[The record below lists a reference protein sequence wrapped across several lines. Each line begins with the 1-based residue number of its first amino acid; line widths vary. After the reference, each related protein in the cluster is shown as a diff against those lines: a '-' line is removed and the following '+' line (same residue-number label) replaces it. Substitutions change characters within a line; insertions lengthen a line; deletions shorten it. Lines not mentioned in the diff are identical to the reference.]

1 MQLKQINKERYAKHY
16 KYLMI
21 GIVIVLAVIAL
32 SISTI
37 LIQLFGNADGDN
49 FWLNVTGVVI
59 GAVIV
64 ISLLKKNSDHE
75 FMYEVLYVWNLKQ
88 MLNQIYR
95 KQRKVKAAI
104 ETGDRDAMVI
114 MNWSY
119 KGSEQLYNLDNNTI
133 TMEDLHRSMR
143 ELEQT
148 IEQHGY
154 SITTEDFRPEM
165 LDKY

>member
-37 LIQLFGNADGDN
+37 LIQLFGNAEGGN

-59 GAVIV
+59 SAIIV

-104 ETGDRDAMVI
+104 ETGDHDAMVI

-119 KGSEQLYNLDNNTI
+119 NGSEQLYNLDNNTI

-143 ELEQT
+143 ELEKT
-148 IEQHGY
+148 IEQHGF
-154 SITTEDFRPEM
+154 SISTEDFKPEM